1 MVITIWLVVITI
13 IIAQLH
19 KRILSSYNIEM
30 SVIDQIVE
38 LPDELKA
45 HIYSFIKDDYR
56 IRLNLLKQ
64 KYAPFYSIL
73 ERYVLFHREKYL
85 LGVFYNYFPLDRTK
99 FSYLVV
105 DAVEYHRTQFN
116 IRNIQPDEWKK
127 YEYREDRSNYKQICL
142 EIVFRMNEI
151 EQIPDAIEL
160 LYKMY
165 LAYIYIGQ
173 TISPKTLYG
182 VE

>member
-1 MVITIWLVVITI
+1 
-13 IIAQLH
+13 
-19 KRILSSYNIEM
+19 M
-30 SVIDQIVE
+30 SVIDQTIA
-38 LPDELKA
+38 LPDELRN
-45 HIYSFIKDDYR
+45 HIYSFIKDDWSL
-56 IRLNLLKQ
+56 RLTLLKQ

-73 ERYVLFHREKYL
+73 EHFVLLHREKYL

-142 EIVFRMNEI
+142 EIVFRMNEL
-151 EQIPDAIEL
+151 EQKPDAMKM

-165 LAYIYIGQ
+165 LAYICIGRN
-173 TISPKTLYG
+173 ISQKVLYDCDT
-182 VE
+182 V

>member
-1 MVITIWLVVITI
+1 MSLV
-13 IIAQLH
+13 
-19 KRILSSYNIEM
+19 
-30 SVIDQIVE
+30 DQIVK
-38 LPDELKA
+38 LPDELKH

-56 IRLNLLKQ
+56 VRLTLLKQ

-73 ERYVLFHREKYL
+73 ERFVLLRREKYL
-85 LGVFYNYFPLDRTK
+85 LGVFYNYFPMDRTK

-105 DAVEYHRTQFN
+105 DAVEYHRTHFN

-142 EIVFRMNEI
+142 EIVFRMNEL
-151 EQIPDAIEL
+151 EQTTNNVEI

-165 LAYIYIGQ
+165 LAYICIGRN
-173 TISPKTLYG
+173 ISQKVLYDCDT
-182 VE
+182 V